1 MIRAS
6 TDEEAA
12 ERLADSLDTRAIR
25 LSHEERAK
33 VVPLTC
39 DFSRS
44 DFGLQP
50 ERLSSL
56 LSSLT
61 CCIHSA
67 WAVNFNIP
75 VESFENQHIKATHNL
90 IQLCLS
96 VNTPDPAPFYFCSSV
111 SAAGGSPRPGTV
123 PEGPVNTPAYAQNTG
138 YARSKYVTEHITL
151 NAAKNY
157 GAPARVLR
165 IGQLV
170 GDTKAGVWNATEGI
184 PLMIRTAA
192 TIGCLPALDE
202 VSYTAST
209 EVLKTLTCVISRK

>member
-6 TDEEAA
+6 TDQEAA
-12 ERLADSLDTRAIR
+12 ERLADSLDTRAIK
-25 LSHEERAK
+25 LSPEEHAK
-33 VVPLTC
+33 VVPLAC
-39 DFSRS
+39 NFSHP
-44 DFGLQP
+44 DLGLQP

-75 VESFENQHIKATHNL
+75 VQSFENEHLKATHNL

-96 VNTPDPAPFYFCSSV
+96 VKTPEPARFYFCSSV

-123 PEGPVNTPAYAQNTG
+123 PEGPVNTPMYAQNTG
-138 YARSKYVTEHITL
+138 YAKSKYVAEHITL
-151 NAAKNY
+151 NSAKDY

-170 GDTKAGVWNATEGI
+170 GDTRAGVWNATEGI
-184 PLMIRTAA
+184 PLMMQTAT

-202 VSYTAST
+202 VSLSASNDS
-209 EVLKTLTCVISRK
+209 LKSLT

>member
-6 TDEEAA
+6 SDQKAA
-12 ERLADSLDTRAIR
+12 ERLAESLVTRAIP
-25 LSHEERAK
+25 LSIEERTK
-33 VVPLTC
+33 VIPLRC
-39 DFSRS
+39 DLSRR
-44 DFGLQP
+44 DLGLQP
-50 ERLSSL
+50 RRLSSL
-56 LSSLT
+56 LGRLT

-75 VESFENQHIKATHNL
+75 VQSFENQHIKATHNL

-96 VNTPDPAPFYFCSSV
+96 VNTPKPARFFFCSSV
-111 SAAGGSPRPGTV
+111 SAAGGTPRPGTV
-123 PEGPVNTPAYAQNTG
+123 SEGPVNAPAYAQGTG
-138 YARSKYVTEHITL
+138 YARSKYVAEHITL

-157 GAPARVLR
+157 GAPTGVLR

-202 VSYTAST
+202 VG
-209 EVLKTLTCVISRK
+209 